1 MTTLEGLWINQY
13 FMVAVCI
20 LVTES
25 SSWRVTGARQAN
37 SIRSLYLKTILRQDI
52 EFFDT
57 ETTAGEVIGRLSGDT
72 ILIEDA
78 MGEKVNSF
86 HFELML

>member
-1 MTTLEGLWINQY
+1 M
-13 FMVAVCI
+13 
-20 LVTES
+20 
-25 SSWRVTGARQAN
+25 TGARQAN
-37 SIRSLYLKTILRQDI
+37 SIRSLYLKTILRQDT

-57 ETTAGEVIGRLSGDT
+57 ETTSGEIIGRMSGDA

-78 MGEKVNSF
+78 MGEKANSF